1 MRGSRAL
8 PDRGKGPKSRAM
20 DDEPEFDL
28 QDEAFIEE
36 ALRSGRYASRA
47 AITAEGL
54 HLVRQRE
61 AAWHRLEAELRK
73 GIDSLD
79 GGKGIPLK
87 EAFAQ
92 VRAAIREKRN
102 GRKDAA

>member
-1 MRGSRAL
+1 
-8 PDRGKGPKSRAM
+8 M
-20 DDEPEFDL
+20 DDQPASDP
-28 QDEAFIEE
+28 QDEALIEE
-36 ALRSGRYASRA
+36 AMKSGRYASRA
-47 AITAEGL
+47 EVLREGL
-54 HLVRQRE
+54 SKVRERE
-61 AAWHRLEAELRK
+61 AAWKRLEAEIRK

-92 VRAAIREKRN
+92 VRAEIREKRD

>member
-1 MRGSRAL
+1 MAL
-8 PDRGKGPKSRAM
+8 PVALPRRSKARKFHSM
-20 DDEPEFDL
+20 DDQAALAP

-36 ALRSGRYASRA
+36 AVRSGRYASRA
-47 AITAEGL
+47 ELLREGL
-54 HLVRQRE
+54 PLARERE
-61 AAWHRLEAELRK
+61 AAWKRLEVELRK

-79 GGKGIPLK
+79 GGKGIPLE